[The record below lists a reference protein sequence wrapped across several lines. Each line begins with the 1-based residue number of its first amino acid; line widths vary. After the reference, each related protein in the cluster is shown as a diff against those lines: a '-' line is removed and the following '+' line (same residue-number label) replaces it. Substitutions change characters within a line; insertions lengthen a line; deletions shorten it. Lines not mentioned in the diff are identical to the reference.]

1 MIPDE
6 REPSQMINPEQE
18 DEAQVLDASDMEAR
32 DRTGLAMSDTER
44 GGEADAADVIPD
56 DTPDL
61 VETMNGMVASGHIDN
76 GAFAGE
82 RNDDDEESELGEADG
97 DDSFEGYQLIKDE
110 DDPTSV

>member
-6 REPSQMINPEQE
+6 REPSETVNREQQ

-32 DRTGLAMSDTER
+32 DRTGLSMGDTGR

-61 VETMNGMVASGHIDN
+61 VETMNGMVASGRIDN

-82 RNDDDEESELGEADG
+82 PVHDDEEGMLGATEEA
-97 DDSFEGYQLIKDE
+97 EGLEPGMSIVE
-110 DDPTSV
+110 DDEPL